1 MTEQIWLLTV
11 TAASIGFFHTLL
23 GPDHY
28 VPFIVMGRARRW
40 SRLKILSVTAL
51 CGVGHVLGSVL
62 LGLVGIAAGVAVSRL
77 EVVES
82 VRGDLAAWAL
92 IAVGG
97 AYAAWGLRRAY
108 RNRPHSHRHIHAG
121 STAHMHTHTHHKAH
135 AHPHGTEGSARLT
148 PWILFTVFVLGPCE
162 PLIPILM
169 VPAAQE
175 SLAGVVWVTVVFGVV
190 TVLTMLGTV
199 LGATFGIERLPLAH
213 LERYSHALAGGAI
226 CLCGV
231 GILFLGF

>member
-23 GPDHY
+23 RPDHY
-28 VPFIVMGRARRW
+28 VPFIVMGRAGR
-40 SRLKILSVTAL
+40 SSLVKVLSVTAL
-51 CGVGHVLGSVL
+51 CGVGHVLSSVL

-77 EVVES
+77 EAVES

-92 IAVGG
+92 IAGGG
-97 AYAAWGLRRAY
+97 AYMAWGLRRAFK
-108 RNRPHSHRHIHAG
+108 NGPHSHRHMHADG
-121 STAHMHTHTHHKAH
+121 TAHMHTHTHHAAH
-135 AHPHGTEGSARLT
+135 ANPHGTEGNARIT
-148 PWILFTVFVLGPCE
+148 PWVLFTVFVLGLCE

-175 SLAGVVWVTVVFGVV
+175 SLAGVVWVTVVFGTV

-199 LGATFGIERLPLAH
+199 LAATFGIERLPLGH

-226 CLCGV
+226 CLCGA
-231 GILFLGF
+231 GILFLGL